1 MCPLEAYLITDER
14 IARHAAKYAHGRP
27 QLAVGGPDT
36 PLTAPG
42 SPQTAG
48 DGPGDWVDVAPMGRK
63 PRCGPRCCGPG
74 WTVRHHRS
82 DDRVRH
88 GAAVG
93 RMTRL
98 REHARAGCAVQ
109 TTRGSRAVRPGDGR
123 PPGHSGTGRPPR
135 GPRRPRGDA

>member
-63 PRCGPRCCGPG
+63 PRCGPAAAGQAGRCAITDLMTACG
-74 WTVRHHRS
+74 
-82 DDRVRH
+82 
-88 GAAVG
+88 
-93 RMTRL
+93 M
-98 REHARAGCAVQ
+98 
-109 TTRGSRAVRPGDGR
+109 
-123 PPGHSGTGRPPR
+123 
-135 GPRRPRGDA
+135 GPQLGV